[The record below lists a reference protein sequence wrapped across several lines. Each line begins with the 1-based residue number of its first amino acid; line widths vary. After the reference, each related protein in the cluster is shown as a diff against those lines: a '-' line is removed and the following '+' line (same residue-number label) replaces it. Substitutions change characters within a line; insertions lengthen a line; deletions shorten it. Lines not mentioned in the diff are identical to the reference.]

1 MAVSNP
7 KYNFTRLFDIPPFH
21 PLHDLFGGEL
31 YISSLI
37 QTSSNQGLGEI
48 FQGGFALQTHV
59 VEIFNNFA
67 FFFEITLINKIL
79 G

>member
-21 PLHDLFGGEL
+21 PLNDLLGGDL
-31 YISSLI
+31 KISSLI
-37 QTSSNQGLGEI
+37 QTSSLQGLGEI
-48 FQGGFALQTHV
+48 CQGGFALQTHV

>member
-21 PLHDLFGGEL
+21 PLNDLFGGEL
-31 YISSLI
+31 NISSLI
-37 QTSSNQGLGEI
+37 QTSSLHGLGEI
-48 FQGGFALQTHV
+48 FQGEFALQTHV

-67 FFFEITLINKIL
+67 FFFEISES
-79 G
+79 